1 MFRVRSI
8 YEFGT
13 RIRRIERIRDGRTEL
28 IAFDFMAL
36 RTFSV
41 GWDRIANLKA
51 YDLAL
56 VNRREAENAE
66 NKAGS
71 FLISSASI
79 WYDPASPTMRA
90 CVNARSRRGRRP
102 HLPRKSSAR
111 RSRFIA
117 SSDGDYSSL
126 SMSIFSRTNFER
138 VTCM

>member
-66 NKAGS
+66 NKAGL
-71 FLISSASI
+71 F
-79 WYDPASPTMRA
+79 
-90 CVNARSRRGRRP
+90 
-102 HLPRKSSAR
+102 
-111 RSRFIA
+111 
-117 SSDGDYSSL
+117 
-126 SMSIFSRTNFER
+126 
-138 VTCM
+138 